1 MTHRC
6 LYRPNR
12 LWNAPCCITK
22 ISRHLRLNQPDVY
35 GMTLYNSAAWWL
47 CLEATVSRVLLAIGI
62 ATAVSISAVS
72 GADIKVISANGMG
85 KVITDTRAKF
95 EATSRHTLTV
105 TVASPGEVRSRV
117 LAGES
122 FDVIIVPRDISDELL
137 KMNYIVPGTVVALM
151 RINFGLAVESSGLKP
166 DVNTPEALKRT
177 LLDAKSVIITD
188 PATGAIS
195 GVHFVEVLN
204 KLGITDQMKDKL
216 VLHPDGDSHARRVAQ
231 GQADLGVQ
239 AEHEIRCTRGVAF
252 LDYPAALQ
260 RTFALTGGVGRSA
273 SDFAAA
279 KSYLAF
285 ITGPETATAYTAN
298 CLVPPAPPR

>member
-1 MTHRC
+1 MLSKMQEADHRE
-6 LYRPNR
+6 
-12 LWNAPCCITK
+12 LW
-22 ISRHLRLNQPDVY
+22 LNQPDVY
-35 GMTLYNSAAWWL
+35 GMTLYSPATWWL
-47 CLEATVSRVLLAIGI
+47 SLEATVPRVLFAVGV
-62 ATAVSISAVS
+62 ATVVSISPLSA
-72 GADIKVISANGMG
+72 ADIKVISANGMG
-85 KVITDTRAKF
+85 RVITDTRAKF

-105 TVASPGEVRSRV
+105 TIAAPGEVRSRV
-117 LAGES
+117 LGGEA
-122 FDVIIVPRDISDELL
+122 FDVIIVPRDMSDDLV
-137 KMNYIVPGTVVALM
+137 KRDYIVPGTVVALM
-151 RINFGLAVESSGLKP
+151 RINFGLAAESSRLKP

-177 LLDAKSVIITD
+177 LLDAKTVIITD

-195 GVHFVEVLN
+195 GVHFMEVLN
-204 KLGITDQMKDKL
+204 KLGIADQMQDKL

-239 AEHEIRCTRGVAF
+239 AEHEIRCTRGAAF

-298 CLVPPAPPR
+298 CLAPPTPPR